1 MQLEVFGIQRA
12 AEGVVVLD
20 LRDRLGAALPPFE
33 PGAHLEITLPNGLV
47 RHYSICSSAA
57 ERHRYCIGVGLAVDG
72 RGGSRYVHESLG
84 RGQRME
90 VSAPRNHFP
99 LRTDAEA
106 YVFIAGGIGITPILS
121 MLRWC
126 VDHGKHWR
134 LHYSVRSRER
144 AAFREVLEGWSG
156 LGRIT
161 MHVDDEAGRYF
172 DPQPA
177 LQDTPPQAHVYCCGP
192 TALMEAV
199 RASAHAPDDGR
210 LHFEWFTPRQD
221 PAASEALPFT
231 VLIRST
237 GRRLEVPADRS
248 LLDVLEQHGLPV
260 PSSCREGL
268 CATCQTGVVSGIPD
282 HRDSVLS
289 DEQRRSGRSIMVC
302 VSRAR
307 SSVLELDL

>member
-1 MQLEVFGIQRA
+1 MQLEVYDVHRA
-12 AEGVVVLD
+12 AEGVVVAD
-20 LRDRLGAALPPFE
+20 LRHPRGEPLPPFD

-57 ERHRYCIGVGLAVDG
+57 ERHRYCIGVGLAANG
-72 RGGSRYVHESLG
+72 RGGSQYVHERLG

-90 VSAPRNHFP
+90 VSTPRNNFP
-99 LRTDAEA
+99 LRTDAED

-121 MLRWC
+121 MIRWC
-126 VDHGKHWR
+126 VDHGKRWS
-134 LHYSVRSRER
+134 LHYSVRSRDR

-156 LGRIT
+156 LGSLR
-161 MHVDDEAGRYF
+161 MHVDDEAGRFF
-172 DPQPA
+172 DPAPA
-177 LQDTPPQAHVYCCGP
+177 LQDLPAQAQVYCCGP

-210 LHFEWFTPRQD
+210 LHFEWFTPKQD
-221 PAASEALPFT
+221 LAASEALPFT
-231 VLIRST
+231 ALIRST

-248 LLDVLEQHGLPV
+248 LLEVLEQHGIAV

-268 CATCQTGVVSGIPD
+268 CATCETGVVSGVPD

-289 DEQRRSGRSIMVC
+289 EAQRQSGRSIMIC